1 MALFVPMT
9 GMTSQEPSTSTRL
22 ASKLD
27 ASFDTLIRR
36 VEHAQT
42 LHERQCAID
51 SLFERRCA
59 SMPSEPI
66 VPLVSSDPTDPF
78 AGLPLHGARRE

>member
-1 MALFVPMT
+1 MANQQP
-9 GMTSQEPSTSTRL
+9 GTSTRL
-22 ASKLD
+22 VSKLD

-42 LHERQCAID
+42 LHERQLAID

-59 SMPSEPI
+59 STPSEPI
-66 VPLVSSDPTDPF
+66 VPMVSTDPTDPL
-78 AGLPLHGARRE
+78 AGLPLHGPRHD